1 MHALDNTRL
10 HAFATGNGA
19 LRPVTY
25 SPHVAFGVILTVLGL
40 PGSGG
45 EDALFSRVSA
55 PHGAMPHTFATLH

>member
-45 EDALFSRVSA
+45 EDALFFS
-55 PHGAMPHTFATLH
+55 G